1 MIEKSYHL
9 ISMSALLVVP
19 YIVSLLMVQKQ
30 LIARQGHRRFWN
42 ILLLLFFLSTALMGL
57 LLVVKVNYKLE
68 VSWAEEALQ
77 WHVDSGIGFAM
88 VAIFHLT
95 WHLRYYTRKQA
106 LPAGKT
112 GAAGSAFTP
121 YLSFT
126 PLQEKVFFF
135 LLGFISIMAQLV
147 LLREFI
153 MSFHGNELVIGMFLA
168 IWMMLTALGSRAGYG
183 YQVRIA
189 PRILYGLLVL
199 MGALPLLIHILLIL
213 VNRFLFLP
221 GYQPGI
227 IDFTTSMA
235 LLTALFTIVSGFL
248 FGFVTKSQGTD
259 RSRAF
264 HYRIDAFGSLA
275 GGVLFGLVLV
285 HLLNNMQHLT
295 LLFLSVILTVSC
307 IFRFPQRIAMKW
319 ILILA
324 GAMLFALSFVQEA
337 GNRVE
342 GLRYREA
349 RIIRYKDT
357 PYGNLTFT
365 SRNEQ
370 VTGYLDGNPVLTAAD
385 LTQAEES
392 VHYPALQISR
402 PEKFLLLGGGLTGH
416 ITEAAKYH
424 PERIDY
430 CEADPWIFRLGESY
444 FPEEQPDEFHFIP
457 KDGRSWLQGSGEL
470 KYDVVISTAGDPVT
484 IGWNRYFTLEF
495 YRLVCQHLAP
505 GGVFCMRLST
515 GGNYV
520 NNQGTRSLGINYYT
534 LKQVFA
540 HVLIVPGGATYFLA
554 SDDTLSL
561 DFPALLQK
569 QPIGTTYVNP
579 DYLDANQI
587 LFDSDQ
593 LTERILQESFAINSD
608 LRPRLFFAT
617 MTGLES
623 RMGQHSMAIT
633 GIISALIFLVLW
645 FIYPPDKSALYV
657 TGFTGAGVQILLIM
671 VMQSF
676 YGFAYMV
683 APIMITIFMGGIVA
697 GTLMWKRVLGIPSLQ
712 KLVSLVAVMALVS
725 LLAILLLSF
734 QDLFNGR
741 FGGQCILGM
750 LNFIPGIVVGAMFA
764 MAVHLD
770 EDKIPYNPG
779 ILYSADLT
787 GAALGTL
794 LPVVFLLPL
803 TGVMN
808 TFILF
813 CGINTATAAWLLVSG
828 RGRRQNG

>member
-9 ISMSALLVVP
+9 ISMGTLLVVP
-19 YIVSLLMVQKQ
+19 YIVSLVMVRKQ
-30 LIARQGHRRFWN
+30 FISRQGHRRFWN
-42 ILLLLFFLSTALMGL
+42 ILLLLFFLSTALVGL
-57 LLVVKVNYKLE
+57 LLAVKVNYKLE
-68 VSWAEEALQ
+68 VSWEEEALQ
-77 WHVDSGIGFAM
+77 WHVDSGIGFAL

-95 WHLRYYTRKQA
+95 WHLRYYFRKQA
-106 LPAGKT
+106 VPT
-112 GAAGSAFTP
+112 DRSPVPGSAFTP

-126 PLQEKVFFF
+126 PLQEKSFFF

-189 PRILYGLLVL
+189 PRVLYGLLVL

-235 LLTALFTIVSGFL
+235 LLTALFTLVSGFL

-275 GGVLFGLVLV
+275 AGVLFGLVLV
-285 HLLNNMQHLT
+285 HLLNNLQHLT
-295 LLFLSVILTVSC
+295 LLFLGVSLAVLW
-307 IFRFPQRIAMKW
+307 IYRFPQRVAMKW
-319 ILILA
+319 MLILA
-324 GAMLFALSFVQEA
+324 GIMLFTLSFIPEA
-337 GNRVE
+337 GNMVE
-342 GLRYREA
+342 GLRYRHA
-349 RIIRYKDT
+349 KIIRYKDT

-365 SRNEQ
+365 LRNEQ
-370 VTGYLDGNPVLTAAD
+370 MTGYLDGNPVLTAAD
-385 LTQAEES
+385 LTRAEES
-392 VHYPALQISR
+392 VHYPALQVSG

-457 KDGRSWLQGSGEL
+457 KDGRTWLQRSGDL
-470 KYDVVISTAGDPVT
+470 KYNVVISTAGDPVT

-495 YRLVCQHLAP
+495 YRLVSRHLAP
-505 GGVFCMRLST
+505 GGVFCMQLST

-534 LKQVFA
+534 LKQVFTN
-540 HVLIVPGGATYFLA
+540 VLIVPGSSTYFLA

-569 QPIGTTYVNP
+569 QPIQTTYVNP

-593 LTERILQESFAINSD
+593 LTERILQEKYAINRD

-623 RMGQHSMAIT
+623 RLGQHSMAIT
-633 GIISALIFLVLW
+633 GIISTLIFLVLW
-645 FIYPPDKSALYV
+645 FIYPPEKKILYV
-657 TGFTGAGVQILLIM
+657 TGFTGAGIQIQLII

-683 APIMITIFMGGIVA
+683 APIMITLFMGGIVM
-697 GTLMWKRVLGIPSLQ
+697 GTLIWRRVLGRPSMQ
-712 KLVSLVAVMALVS
+712 KMISMVAVMALIS
-725 LLAILLLSF
+725 LAAILLLSF
-734 QDLFNGR
+734 RDLFNGR
-741 FGGQCILGM
+741 ISGQCILGM
-750 LNFIPGIVVGAMFA
+750 LNFIPGIIVGSMFA
-764 MAVHLD
+764 MAVHLN
-770 EDKIPYNPG
+770 EDRIPYNPG

-803 TGVMN
+803 TGVVN

-813 CGINTATAAWLLVSG
+813 SGINTATAAWLMVSG
-828 RGRRQNG
+828 RGRRENG